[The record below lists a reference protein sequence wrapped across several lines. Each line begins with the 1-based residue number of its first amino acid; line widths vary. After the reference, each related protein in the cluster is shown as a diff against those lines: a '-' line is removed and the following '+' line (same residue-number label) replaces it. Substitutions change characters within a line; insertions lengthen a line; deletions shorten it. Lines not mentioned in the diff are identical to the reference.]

1 MKFSFI
7 SHGLSIIKRPKNV
20 INKKKKRKIEKR
32 ENKELEMGSGDEKVI
47 KKNMERKLF
56 RKDLNKKKRGDNLT
70 DC

>member
-20 INKKKKRKIEKR
+20 INKKKRKIEKR